1 MTGVQTCA
9 LPISP
14 VYELLDTLGI
24 AYRVQEHE
32 AVFTV
37 ADSCKVLSEKVPVK
51 SLLVREE
58 KGEQVWM
65 VIMRGDVRLDMKLLA
80 RELGVKRI
88 VFVRPERVEA
98 LVGVKPGSVS
108 LFGLLH
114 DGATRIDVIIDETLM
129 DESELGFHPND
140 NTATVF
146 ITPSDIE
153 TILAVTGHIFRKM
166 RVY

>member
-1 MTGVQTCA
+1 MLHKKRVE
-9 LPISP
+9 
-14 VYELLDTLGI
+14 VYNLLDTLGI
-24 AYRVQEHE
+24 AYRVQEHA

-37 ADSCKVLSEKVPVK
+37 AESSKVLSEKVPVK

-88 VFVRPERVEA
+88 VFVRPEHVES

-114 DGATRIDVIIDETLM
+114 DGAKDIDVIIDQALM
-129 DESELGFHPND
+129 SEKELGFHPND

-146 ITPSDIE
+146 VAPFVIGQVV
-153 TILAVTGHIFRKM
+153 AATGHQYKHKS
-166 RVY
+166 VY